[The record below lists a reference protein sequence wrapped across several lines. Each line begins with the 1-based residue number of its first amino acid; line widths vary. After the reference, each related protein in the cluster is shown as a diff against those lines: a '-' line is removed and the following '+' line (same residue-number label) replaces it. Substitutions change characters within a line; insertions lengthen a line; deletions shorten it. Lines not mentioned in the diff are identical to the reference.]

1 MNNEERGII
10 FPEKEAVIKVR
21 GQERGHGRTP
31 SHLIPFWT
39 KRGWR
44 AAYWWHSRWQSPDL
58 RSPRWLAVGCAL
70 LLVMILAAV
79 SAAHDGE
86 VALRQ
91 RAAGMRGA
99 SSENSVTGASQTAA
113 TPALSGV
120 EVAVPPSIY
129 ATGSAIYIVQ
139 PEDTLYRIAS
149 SHNTTMEALDQINRL
164 NSTVSV
170 GQVLVIPSAGLG
182 AGTTA
187 VPTDHYACTQF
198 SFHQGGRSAQ
208 AGVYALHDVTGGQ
221 IAAWSAPAGAMASG
235 WIYDLPVAFASVHAR
250 VLFYPR
256 YGGGTAVEMTI
267 LNHAPDTSAG
277 WLTRG
282 LCHSLELAFPGG

>member
-21 GQERGHGRTP
+21 GQERGHDRTP
-31 SHLIPFWT
+31 SHPIPFWT
-39 KRGWR
+39 KWGWR
-44 AAYWWHSRWQSPDL
+44 AAYWRHAHWPSPDWQS
-58 RSPRWLAVGCAL
+58 SHWLAAGCAW
-70 LLVMILAAV
+70 LLVMVLVAV
-79 SAAHDGE
+79 SLAYDGE

-99 SSENSVTGASQTAA
+99 SSVSSVTSAPQTAV
-113 TPALSGV
+113 TVVS
-120 EVAVPPSIY
+120 PSIY
-129 ATGSAIYIVQ
+129 ATGSAVYVVQ
-139 PEDTLYRIAS
+139 PDDTLYRIAS
-149 SHNTTMEALDQINRL
+149 RHNTTMEALDQINQL

-170 GQVLVIPSAGLG
+170 GQVLVIPSAELG
-182 AGTTA
+182 TWTTT

-198 SFHQGGRSAQ
+198 SFHQGGGSAQ

-282 LCHSLELAFPGG
+282 LCHSLELAFP